1 MPDSQRTQAGS
12 GAGGG
17 QQHNGP
23 RLSFDPTNIQATVA
37 RLARQVLGNVASTA
51 FEPCGTGGCGAMS
64 LGWSCADCGKPVCNS
79 HGFATLSLKPE
90 IVCVECVALGA
101 PVGAGGIGDA
111 VRGAKKKRRR
121 K

>member
-1 MPDSQRTQAGS
+1 MPDSQHAQG
-12 GAGGG
+12 
-17 QQHNGP
+17 GP
-23 RLSFDPTNIQATVA
+23 RLSFDTANIQATVA

-90 IVCVECVALGA
+90 IVCAGCVALTVPAGA
-101 PVGAGGIGDA
+101 GIGDA
-111 VRGAKKKRRR
+111 VRGAKKKQRRR

>member
-1 MPDSQRTQAGS
+1 MPDSQHAQ
-12 GAGGG
+12 GGPG
-17 QQHNGP
+17 KGP
-23 RLSFDPTNIQATVA
+23 RLSFDTANIQATVA

-51 FEPCGTGGCGAMS
+51 FEPCGTGGCRAMS
-64 LGWSCADCGKPVCNS
+64 MGFTCADCGKPVCNT